1 MHRIAF
7 SSNKQRAIGN
17 YSGFTLIEFL
27 VAVGIVGIFLAIL
40 IPYFLRA
47 REINRRTECEAH
59 MGQIAEALWQYAK
72 DQGPN
77 SPLPETIYDP
87 LRQPAGY
94 TCFTGPD
101 ESHPF
106 AKDTTVKPNDVTAS
120 LWLLVRGGYIKD
132 TSVFICPSTDDRP
145 DVLSPGAAVHRG
157 NFRSPNNLSFSYA
170 CPFTDAYDFAFST
183 DRLPG
188 GFALL
193 ADKNP
198 GFQTDGTK
206 VLGPRRDA
214 PPFELA
220 TGNSPN
226 HGQAGQNVLYAD
238 GHVEFQPTPYAGVG
252 GDNIYTAVA
261 PHRLRGEH
269 PLLDIPGF
277 IGPDIGPAYSYDS
290 YLVPTAQ
297 DKAP

>member
-1 MHRIAF
+1 MPLTPRRNRVWLAG
-7 SSNKQRAIGN
+7 R
-17 YSGFTLIEFL
+17 YGFTLIEFL
-27 VAVGIVGIFLAIL
+27 VAVGIVGIFFAIL

-47 REINRRTECEAH
+47 REMNRRAECAAR
-59 MGQIAEALWQYAK
+59 MGQIADALWQYAK

-77 SPLPETIYDP
+77 SPLPQAVYDP
-87 LRQPAGY
+87 QRKPAGY

-101 ESHPF
+101 EAHPF
-106 AKDTTVKPNDVTAS
+106 ARDSAVKPDDITAS
-120 LWLLVRGGYIKD
+120 LFLLVRSGYIKD
-132 TSVFICPSTDDRP
+132 PAVFICPSTDDRP
-145 DVLSPGAAVHRG
+145 DTLQPGGAAHRG

-198 GFQTDGTK
+198 GFLCDGTK
-206 VLGPRRDA
+206 VLGPTRDA
-214 PPFELA
+214 PPFQLA
-220 TGNSPN
+220 KGNSPN

-238 GHVEFQPTPYAGVG
+238 GHVEFQPSPYVGVG
-252 GDNIYTAVA
+252 SDNIYTADA
-261 PHRLRGEH
+261 PHRLRAEH
-269 PLLDIPGF
+269 PPLDTPGY
-277 IGPDIGPAYSYDS
+277 IGQDIGPAYSYDS

-297 DKAP
+297 DQAP